1 MRTSFLMDQSGAVTV
16 DWTVLTAAI
25 VGLGLTAAAAVRT
38 GTTALG
44 SDVEASLSNAAVAS
58 LGRMN
63 WAEVGNA
70 FDTNLGDVTVVRN
83 GGNDQITWSAML
95 GPDGKPGVMMFNDRA
110 SNDAWV
116 DMGAAFKGN
125 HADKYGGTLSWDV
138 NIVNVGGT
146 LLPAGPHF
154 VEIRG
159 TNGTVLRYSPPNT
172 PTVGEWS
179 NVSAALSQ
187 GSLRLSNGT
196 VATEAQIRSVLAD
209 VDSTSVRVEYV
220 NGGESIAFDNFRFR

>member
-1 MRTSFLMDQSGAVTV
+1 MPIRFLWDESGAVTV

-25 VGLGLTAAAAVRT
+25 VGLGVASAAAVRT

-44 SDVEASLSNAAVAS
+44 SDVEASLSNAAVAN
-58 LGRMN
+58 LGRFN
-63 WAEVGNA
+63 WAEVGNS
-70 FDTNLGDVTVVRN
+70 FDTGLGDINVVRN
-83 GGNDQITWSAML
+83 GGNDQISWSAML
-95 GPDGKPGVMMFNDRA
+95 GADGKPGVMMFNDRA

-116 DMGAAFKGN
+116 DLGAAFKGN
-125 HADKYGGTLSWDV
+125 HADKFGGTLSWDI

-159 TNGTVLRYSPPNT
+159 TNGTVLRYSPPDT
-172 PTVGEWS
+172 PPVGQWS
-179 NVSAALSQ
+179 TVSASLTQ

-209 VDSTSVRVEYV
+209 VETTSVRVEYV